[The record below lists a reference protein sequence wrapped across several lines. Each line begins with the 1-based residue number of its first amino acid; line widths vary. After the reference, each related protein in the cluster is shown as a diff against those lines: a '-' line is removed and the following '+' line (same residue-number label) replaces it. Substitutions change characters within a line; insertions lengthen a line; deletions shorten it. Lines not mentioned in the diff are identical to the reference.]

1 MGLASPMAFTLL
13 FSLFI
18 STHAVAGESI
28 MVGDFGNND
37 LSSWQT
43 NSFVGE
49 TRYKSEAGKLTAIAS
64 ASASGLVK
72 KIHID
77 LNKTPFLNWSWK
89 VEKSSLLESP
99 THHEREKAGDDYPV
113 RIYIVIDGGWAFW
126 RTLALNYVWSAN
138 QQVGTSWEN
147 AYTSNAIMLAVDSG
161 KEAAGTW
168 QHHKRNLKEDLKQYL
183 GIEVEQIDAVAI
195 MSDTDNTGGTT
206 EAAYG
211 NIFFS
216 SD

>member
-1 MGLASPMAFTLL
+1 MNSIRFATVIITLL
-13 FSLFI
+13 FS
-18 STHAVAGESI
+18 TAAGADEML
-28 MVGDFGNND
+28 MVGDFANND
-37 LSSWQT
+37 LSSWQA

-49 TRYKSEAGKLTAIAS
+49 TIYKIEERSLTAIS
-64 ASASGLVK
+64 NASASGLVK
-72 KIHID
+72 KIHIN
-77 LNKTPFLNWSWK
+77 LNRTPFLNWSWK
-89 VEKSSLLESP
+89 IEKSSLLANP

-126 RTLALNYVWSAN
+126 RTQALNYVWSAN
-138 QQVGTSWEN
+138 QPIDTSWEN

-195 MSDTDNTGGTT
+195 MTDTDNTGGATKAT
-206 EAAYG
+206 YG

-216 SD
+216 SK